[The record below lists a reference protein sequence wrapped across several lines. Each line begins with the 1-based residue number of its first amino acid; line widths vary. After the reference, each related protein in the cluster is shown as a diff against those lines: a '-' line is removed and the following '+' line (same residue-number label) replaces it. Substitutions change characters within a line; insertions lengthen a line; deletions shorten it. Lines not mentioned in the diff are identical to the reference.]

1 MKSTTEI
8 ADWRQASSRQE
19 RSRLIRE
26 ALFKAAADVVG
37 QRGYQGASVALITQ
51 RAKVAQGTF
60 YNHFESRQDIL
71 DQLLPALGK
80 EMLSYIGEHIR
91 QGQTLQEREILGFE
105 AFFTFLA
112 NNPNFFRILNE
123 AESFAP
129 DAHHEHLELVSSGYM
144 RMLRRAHANG
154 ELPAYEESEL
164 EVLALILMAARS
176 YLAWRYVYG
185 EEKHSE
191 IPEWV
196 TGTYKK
202 FIRYGFSG
210 SPQGCSE
217 SSAKE

>member
-8 ADWRQASSRQE
+8 ADWRQANSRQE

-51 RAKVAQGTF
+51 RANVAQGTF

-80 EMLSYIGEHIR
+80 EMLAYIGEHIR
-91 QGQTLQEREILGFE
+91 QGKTLQEREILGFE
-105 AFFTFLA
+105 AFFTFLV

-129 DAHHEHLELVSSGYM
+129 DAHHEHLERVSSGYM
-144 RMLRRAHANG
+144 RMLRPAHATG
-154 ELPAYEESEL
+154 ARPAYEASGLEVPALVLMSARSEL
-164 EVLALILMAARS
+164 A
-176 YLAWRYVYG
+176 
-185 EEKHSE
+185 
-191 IPEWV
+191 
-196 TGTYKK
+196 
-202 FIRYGFSG
+202 
-210 SPQGCSE
+210 
-217 SSAKE
+217 